1 MKFIDKI
8 DIVIP
13 FVDANDPVWQNEF
26 NEHIKFYNPHYE
38 DGDVQTRFDGN
49 DILKYVF
56 RSIDTYTPWINK
68 VHLLLSGPS
77 QIPKWLDTN
86 NDKLHIVYHTD
97 FIPKEYLP
105 CFNSCTFECWL
116 WNIPELSEKFIYAND
131 DFIFNNKCFPLDFFD
146 ESGVP
151 KNNIKQ
157 TIYKNP
163 DVLNAAYLTGFIN
176 SSKLAAK
183 GTDYDY
189 IGFGYLNT
197 ASHDLKSCDK
207 KRFKVIF
214 EQHREQLLSSISMF
228 REERNVNVYFFLLYD
243 IFRNKQLECDRKYEY
258 SKVVSES
265 MIKIKK
271 ILNEDYQT
279 LSLNDV
285 IKTTYKNKEELK
297 NLLDNKFP
305 NKCYYEK

>member
-1 MKFIDKI
+1 M
-8 DIVIP
+8 
-13 FVDANDPVWQNEF
+13 
-26 NEHIKFYNPHYE
+26 
-38 DGDVQTRFDGN
+38 T
-49 DILKYVF
+49 L
-56 RSIDTYTPWINK
+56 
-68 VHLLLSGPS
+68 
-77 QIPKWLDTN
+77 
-86 NDKLHIVYHTD
+86 
-97 FIPKEYLP
+97 EY
-105 CFNSCTFECWL
+105 
-116 WNIPELSEKFIYAND
+116 

-146 ESGVP
+146 KRGVP

-163 DVLNAAYLTGFIN
+163 DVLNAAYLTGFMN

-189 IGFGYLNT
+189 IGFKYLIT

-207 KRFKVIF
+207 KRFKSIF
-214 EQHREQLLSSISMF
+214 ERHREQLLSSITMF

-243 IFRNKQLECDRKYEY
+243 IFRKKQLECDRKYEY

-265 MIKIKK
+265 MGKIQK

-285 IKTTYKNKEELK
+285 IKTTYENKEELK
-297 NLLDNKFP
+297 ILLENKFP